1 MQRNSVKV
9 RFAPSP
15 TGELHLGG
23 ARTAL
28 FNWLYAKKCQ
38 GSFFLRIED
47 TDKERS
53 SDIYTDQIIESLKW
67 LGLHWDDP
75 IIYQSGRI
83 DRYKFY
89 LNRLL
94 EENKAYRCFCSKDD
108 LNKSKNDEYFSY
120 PGTCRNLSSEDIKSK
135 LNQGISFAIRIKID
149 EGKTEFNDL
158 IYGEIKVD
166 HKELDDFIIA
176 RSDGSPTYNFTVVVD
191 DHEMEISHVIRGDD
205 HLSNTSKQIIIY
217 KTLKLKTPKFA
228 HLPMILGSDKKRLS
242 KRHGAPGIQNFKDNG
257 YFPEVILNYLA
268 LLGWN
273 PKNDE
278 EIFSIDQLIDKFDF
292 AQVQKKGASWDDK
305 KLHWL
310 SGQYILNLSSQDI
323 FDSLRLLDSSWGK
336 GSDISH
342 LINIID
348 ALKPRSKSLNEFIS
362 QSKYFFTSPDSFDQ
376 DESQK
381 AWPDNSTTAIVTL
394 SYEYL
399 KTFES
404 WNSDFI
410 EKEIKKFASENSFG
424 AGKVIMPLRL
434 AVFGAL
440 NGPSLFE
447 IMHILGKNETLSRI
461 QTALSKFPL
470 KSVSY
475 THLTLPT
482 IYSV

>member
-67 LGLHWDDP
+67 LGLDWDDP

-83 DRYKFY
+83 DRYKYY

-108 LNKSKNDEYFSY
+108 LDKSKNNEYFSY

-135 LNQGISFAIRIKID
+135 LNQGISFTIRIKID

-273 PKNDE
+273 PKSDK

-292 AQVQKKGASWDDK
+292 AHVQKKGASWDDK

-323 FDSLRLLDSSWGK
+323 FNELRLLDSSWGK

-381 AWPDNSTTAIVTL
+381 AWPDNSITAIVTL

-470 KSVSY
+470 K
-475 THLTLPT
+475 
-482 IYSV
+482 

>member
-67 LGLHWDDP
+67 LGLDWDDP

-83 DRYKFY
+83 DRYKYY

-108 LNKSKNDEYFSY
+108 LDKSKNNEYFSY

-135 LNQGISFAIRIKID
+135 LNQGISFTIRIKID

-323 FDSLRLLDSSWGK
+323 FDELRLLDSSWGK

-461 QTALSKFPL
+461 QAALSKFPL
-470 KSVSY
+470 K
-475 THLTLPT
+475 
-482 IYSV
+482 

>member
-1 MQRNSVKV
+1 MKDNSIKV

-28 FNWLYAKKCQ
+28 FNWLYSQKLN

-53 SDIYTDQIIESLKW
+53 SDIYTNQIIESLKW
-67 LGLHWDDP
+67 LGLKWDEP
-75 IIYQSGRI
+75 IIYQSGRA
-83 DRYKFY
+83 DRYKYY
-89 LNRLL
+89 LKKLL
-94 EENKAYRCFCSKDD
+94 EEKKAYRCFCSKND
-108 LNKSKNDEYFSY
+108 LEKSKNNEYFSY

-135 LNQGISFAIRIKID
+135 LNQGTSFTMRIKVD
-149 EGKTEFNDL
+149 TGKTIFNDL
-158 IYGEIKVD
+158 IYDEIKVD

-176 RSDGSPTYNFTVVVD
+176 RSDGSPTYNFTVIID

-217 KTLKLKTPKFA
+217 NALKLKPPQFA
-228 HLPMILGSDKKRLS
+228 HLPMILGPDKKRLS
-242 KRHGAPGIQNFKDNG
+242 KRHGAPGIQNFKDKG

-278 EIFSIDQLIDKFDF
+278 EIFSIEQLIDKFDF
-292 AQVQKKGASWDDK
+292 TQVQKKGASWDEK

-310 SGQYILNLSSQDI
+310 SGQYIMNLSSQEI
-323 FDSLRLLDSSWGK
+323 FDALRLIDSSWGK
-336 GSDISH
+336 GLDISY

-348 ALKPRSKSLNEFIS
+348 ALKPRSKSLYEFIS
-362 QSKYFFTSPDSFDQ
+362 QSKHFFSSPDTFDQ

-399 KTFES
+399 KTFDS

-410 EKEIKKFASENSFG
+410 EKEIKKFASDNSFG
-424 AGKVIMPLRL
+424 AGKLIMPLRL
-434 AVFGAL
+434 AVFGSL
-440 NGPSLFE
+440 NGPSLFD

-461 QTALSKFPL
+461 QTALSK
-470 KSVSY
+470 
-475 THLTLPT
+475 LP
-482 IYSV
+482 IK

>member
-75 IIYQSGRI
+75 IIYQSCRI

-470 KSVSY
+470 K
-475 THLTLPT
+475 
-482 IYSV
+482 

>member
-67 LGLHWDDP
+67 LGLDWDDP

-83 DRYKFY
+83 DRYKYY

-108 LNKSKNDEYFSY
+108 LDKSKNNEYFSY

-135 LNQGISFAIRIKID
+135 LNQGISFTIRIKID

-323 FDSLRLLDSSWGK
+323 FDELRLLDSSWGK

-381 AWPDNSTTAIVTL
+381 AWPDNSTTAIITL

-470 KSVSY
+470 K
-475 THLTLPT
+475 
-482 IYSV
+482 

>member
-257 YFPEVILNYLA
+257 YFPEVIFNYLA

-470 KSVSY
+470 K
-475 THLTLPT
+475 
-482 IYSV
+482 

>member
-53 SDIYTDQIIESLKW
+53 SGIYTDQIIESLKW
-67 LGLHWDDP
+67 LGLDWDDP

-83 DRYKFY
+83 DRYKYY

-108 LNKSKNDEYFSY
+108 LDKSKNNEYFSY

-135 LNQGISFAIRIKID
+135 LNQGISFTIRIKID

-323 FDSLRLLDSSWGK
+323 FDELRLLDSSWGK

-470 KSVSY
+470 K
-475 THLTLPT
+475 
-482 IYSV
+482 

>member
-108 LNKSKNDEYFSY
+108 LSKSKNDEYFSY

-257 YFPEVILNYLA
+257 YFPEVIINYLA

-470 KSVSY
+470 K
-475 THLTLPT
+475 
-482 IYSV
+482 

>member
-53 SDIYTDQIIESLKW
+53 SNIYTDQIIESLKW

-108 LNKSKNDEYFSY
+108 LDKSKNNEYFSY

-176 RSDGSPTYNFTVVVD
+176 RSDGCNYNF
-191 DHEMEISHVIRGDD
+191 
-205 HLSNTSKQIIIY
+205 
-217 KTLKLKTPKFA
+217 
-228 HLPMILGSDKKRLS
+228 
-242 KRHGAPGIQNFKDNG
+242 
-257 YFPEVILNYLA
+257 
-268 LLGWN
+268 
-273 PKNDE
+273 
-278 EIFSIDQLIDKFDF
+278 
-292 AQVQKKGASWDDK
+292 
-305 KLHWL
+305 
-310 SGQYILNLSSQDI
+310 
-323 FDSLRLLDSSWGK
+323 RLLLMTMKWKLVMLLEEMITFQILQNKLLST
-336 GSDISH
+336 
-342 LINIID
+342 
-348 ALKPRSKSLNEFIS
+348 KP
-362 QSKYFFTSPDSFDQ
+362 
-376 DESQK
+376 
-381 AWPDNSTTAIVTL
+381 
-394 SYEYL
+394 
-399 KTFES
+399 
-404 WNSDFI
+404 
-410 EKEIKKFASENSFG
+410 
-424 AGKVIMPLRL
+424 
-434 AVFGAL
+434 
-440 NGPSLFE
+440 
-447 IMHILGKNETLSRI
+447 
-461 QTALSKFPL
+461 
-470 KSVSY
+470 
-475 THLTLPT
+475 
-482 IYSV
+482 